1 MHKLIYC
8 VAVCLVLI
16 SGQAYSQEI
25 MTVEKALEVAVNN
38 YPGIK
43 ALKEETT
50 IKDLEKKEAMIRMLP
65 RVKLTYGYYRLNQV
79 PALQIGQDLYLPVL
93 NDPTPP
99 RFDDK
104 GNIALDWD
112 TRKPMFA
119 YIPGQGIP
127 VGTQDNHSL
136 QFEVTQVLF
145 AGGSLYQSYQMAK
158 NNIKA
163 SDFETQKAIRELKV
177 KVIEA
182 YYGVIA
188 TRQGIDVAKGA
199 VASVQGHLNQAMAF
213 YKAGVLAKNDVLQAQ
228 VKLAE
233 SEQNLITIENL
244 VNKAESGLNITLARP
259 ISEPVIIDNDIQTP
273 LIEESLEEA
282 IDISKKNRQEI
293 KELEVYMDTTLK
305 AVKAAKGGYA
315 PRVAATYM
323 YKRSGP
329 DIEVKDDQWT
339 IGVGLEWTLFGP
351 LLEGGT
357 AYTNVAKA
365 RAKQS
370 QVLLEKQRKTDEVT
384 LEVKDAYQTA
394 FASKAKME
402 VGIKA
407 IDSAE
412 ENLRIQK
419 HRYNLQACTSFD
431 VLDAQTMLDKSKI
444 DYISAKAEYA
454 KSVAKLKAAMGI
466 L

>member
-8 VAVCLVLI
+8 VAVFLVLI

-65 RVKLTYGYYRLNQV
+65 RVKLTYGYYRLNEV

-163 SDFETQKAIRELKV
+163 SDFETQKAIREL
-177 KVIEA
+177 
-182 YYGVIA
+182 
-188 TRQGIDVAKGA
+188 
-199 VASVQGHLNQAMAF
+199 
-213 YKAGVLAKNDVLQAQ
+213 
-228 VKLAE
+228 
-233 SEQNLITIENL
+233 
-244 VNKAESGLNITLARP
+244 
-259 ISEPVIIDNDIQTP
+259 
-273 LIEESLEEA
+273 
-282 IDISKKNRQEI
+282 
-293 KELEVYMDTTLK
+293 
-305 AVKAAKGGYA
+305 
-315 PRVAATYM
+315 
-323 YKRSGP
+323 
-329 DIEVKDDQWT
+329 
-339 IGVGLEWTLFGP
+339 
-351 LLEGGT
+351 
-357 AYTNVAKA
+357 
-365 RAKQS
+365 
-370 QVLLEKQRKTDEVT
+370 
-384 LEVKDAYQTA
+384 
-394 FASKAKME
+394 
-402 VGIKA
+402 
-407 IDSAE
+407 
-412 ENLRIQK
+412 
-419 HRYNLQACTSFD
+419 
-431 VLDAQTMLDKSKI
+431 
-444 DYISAKAEYA
+444 
-454 KSVAKLKAAMGI
+454 
-466 L
+466 